1 MILNRILLILIVP
14 FLLGCSNPVEPT
26 ATLEIPIQR
35 HTVPTFSESEAISQV
50 WNHIRS
56 EPPIEY
62 VQKVQDYQ
70 APTECDTYQGDDWV
84 DKCIVAPLDA
94 WFAAGE
100 PYVDYLWRE
109 DVECFAWDRRYQF
122 GTGGT
127 MQRFT
132 LSELPGWEAYFYN
145 EADIVE

>member
-84 DKCIVAPLDA
+84 DKCIVPPLDA